1 MRPKVQLSQADWG
14 GAGDTAFSVSRVF
27 SRQFPSDP
35 SLVAV
40 RFHQRILSHRYNG
53 PFGHRMPMPV
63 AAKPPEPPAPP
74 PAPQGGTYSLLR
86 ADQIVATAE
95 RLGRRIEERF
105 PASGLRG
112 VADALTGV
120 ARTAIA
126 RSERIRRPYY
136 LMRLVV
142 AILFGCLLTL
152 IGMLATKVRGLDDQE
167 LFRFEH
173 FVQTLEAGL
182 GSVVFIGAAIVYLG
196 SLERRWKRE
205 RLLAAM
211 RELRAL
217 AHIID
222 MHQLTKDPEST
233 HLQRPT
239 ASSPKRTLT
248 TFELSRYLDYC
259 SELLSLISKVGAIYV
274 QEFPDPIA
282 QEAADQLATLTNN
295 LSRTIWQK
303 IMILDRAVDPADRR
317 PAAPTTP

>member
-1 MRPKVQLSQADWG
+1 M
-14 GAGDTAFSVSRVF
+14 TT
-27 SRQFPSDP
+27 
-35 SLVAV
+35 
-40 RFHQRILSHRYNG
+40 
-53 PFGHRMPMPV
+53 PV
-63 AAKPPEPPAPP
+63 VPTPPTLPATPPAPP
-74 PAPQGGTYSLLR
+74 AGTYHLLR

-120 ARTAIA
+120 ARKAIA

-142 AILFGCLLTL
+142 ALLFCCLLTL

-167 LFRFEH
+167 LFRLEH

-217 AHIID
+217 AHIVD

-239 ASSPKRTLT
+239 ASSPKRTMS

-259 SELLSLISKVGAIYV
+259 SELLSLTSKVGALYV
-274 QEFPDPIA
+274 QEFPDPVA
-282 QEAADQLATLTNN
+282 MEAADQLATLTND

-303 IMILDRAVDPADRR
+303 IIILDRAIDPTGRG
-317 PAAPTTP
+317 PAASSST